1 MTKINNDNFSV
12 KYCSEILDSITFS
25 LIATDKGG
33 TIIWANKEALK
44 TFGDENSYLCG
55 ENITELFSRNKTGNK
70 GEINIEDFIPEKSGN
85 SEYIILDKRAYEI
98 SKSTAGPKNEI
109 LLHTISDIT
118 PLYNSGVGL
127 SKMKRIFNDIFE
139 SVKFPVA
146 IIDENKE
153 EPGFRV
159 IKTNGIFKET
169 FMRQKPG
176 SDRDIEEDICRS
188 IPEICRLCPERLRI
202 VRRWKTS
209 SETDIYIESL
219 NRYFHLIMLPSFFM
233 DQIIL
238 LLIDI
243 TDSKN
248 MLSLMQ
254 NSLKEKN
261 LMLSE
266 MHHRVKNNLQIIK
279 SLLRMQIS
287 EEEENE
293 SASAL
298 KEAESRIFSMA
309 MVHESVYE
317 SDNYSRI
324 EAGPHFEKLFRQTIQ
339 NYAPEKNIE
348 HLINAEK
355 CTFTVETGLPL
366 SIAINELLIYSAKK
380 SFKSTEKG
388 RITISVICDRNFAEI
403 IYSDSGSCPEESEIQ
418 EIISGKSERSLGI
431 ELVKNIITAQLEG
444 EFSIEPVNG
453 DEQNYMI
460 KMKFPVS

>member
-1 MTKINNDNFSV
+1 MTKTNNDDFSV
-12 KYCSEILDSITFS
+12 KYCSEILDSITSS
-25 LIATDKGG
+25 LIATDKEGI
-33 TIIWANKEALK
+33 IIWANKEALK
-44 TFGDENSYLCG
+44 NFFPENNNLSG
-55 ENITELFSRNKTGNK
+55 QNITELFSRIKTKNE
-70 GEINIEDFIPEKSGN
+70 GEINIEDFIPEKAVNGD
-85 SEYIILDKRAYEI
+85 YIIINNRTYEI
-98 SKSTAGPKNEI
+98 HKSTAGPKNEI

-118 PLYNSGVGL
+118 SLYNSGVGL

-169 FMRQKPG
+169 FMQQKPG

-188 IPEICRLCPERLRI
+188 IPEICSLCPERLRI

-233 DQIIL
+233 NQIIL

-287 EEEENE
+287 EEEESE

-388 RITISVICDRNFAEI
+388 RITISVRCSTDFAEI
-403 IYSDSGSCPEESEIQ
+403 IYWDSGSCPEESEIQ

-444 EFSIEPVNG
+444 EFSIEPVKG
-453 DEQNYMI
+453 DEKNYMI
-460 KMKFPVS
+460 KMRFPVS